1 MSSRISFAQWGS
13 ALAILISTLALVVAI
28 YEANLLKE
36 QQRSMVWPY
45 VNISMQYNAEGF
57 RVQAENDGIGPA
69 LIHSIEIRHEGRALT
84 SWFDVL
90 DHLQPGHSIGYDILQ
105 SNALS
110 GTVLKA
116 GEVKTLMGL
125 PWRADTRPLAEQI
138 NQLDYCICYCSV
150 LDECWMRR
158 SEDEMPQP
166 GKASFETPFED

>member
-1 MSSRISFAQWGS
+1 MSTRISFAQWGS
-13 ALAILISTLALVVAI
+13 ALAILISTMALVVSI

-45 VNISMQYNAEGF
+45 VSITMQYHSEGF

-69 LIHSIEIRHEGRALT
+69 LIHSIELRHRGQPLT

-90 DHLQPGHSIGYDILQ
+90 DHLQPGHQIGYDIMQ
-105 SNALS
+105 SNTLS

-125 PWRADTRPLAEQI
+125 PWREDIRPLAEQV
-138 NQLDYCICYCSV
+138 NQLDYRICYCSV
-150 LDECWMRR
+150 LDDCWVLS
-158 SEDEMPQP
+158 SEDEMPRP
-166 GKASFETPFED
+166 GKADFETPFED

>member
-1 MSSRISFAQWGS
+1 MPKRISFAQWGS
-13 ALAILISTLALVVAI
+13 ALAILISTLALVVSI

-45 VNISMQYNAEGF
+45 VNITMQYNSEGF

-69 LIHSIEIRHEGRALT
+69 LIHSIEIRHQELALT

-90 DHLQPGHSIGYDILQ
+90 DRLQPGHQIGYDIMQ
-105 SNALS
+105 SNTLN

-125 PWRADTRPLAEQI
+125 PWREDTRPLAEQI
-138 NQLDYCICYCSV
+138 NQLQYRICYCSV
-150 LDECWMRR
+150 LDDCWVLS
-158 SEDEMPQP
+158 SEDPTPRP
-166 GKASFETPFED
+166 GKMEFDQAFGD